1 MNVYTEAKLASL
13 FNVTTT
19 SPYECDLK
27 MAVPVKGRK
36 SYNNAKAVSIR
47 VAENKA
53 FGYAVSIMLLV
64 DGHYRKI
71 QWRMLSDE
79 EKKNRVSG
87 NLVGISINLCKS
99 IQKELFINDTP

>member
-1 MNVYTEAKLASL
+1 MDNTEIYTEAMLASL

-36 SYNNAKAVSIR
+36 SYNNAKAVSMR

-53 FGYAVSIMLLV
+53 FGYAVPIMLLV

-71 QWRMLSDE
+71 QWRMLSDK
-79 EKKNRVSG
+79 EK
-87 NLVGISINLCKS
+87 IC
-99 IQKELFINDTP
+99 IQKTLGI

>member
-64 DGHYRKI
+64 DGHYRKNAL
-71 QWRMLSDE
+71 RRRK
-79 EKKNRVSG
+79 EKHTRSVGYINKKPLPVEIRKAAV
-87 NLVGISINLCKS
+87 NLEFNVYLI
-99 IQKELFINDTP
+99 